1 MMTNSTELIK
11 TLLVACDQSYFTDTS
26 GLKETTL
33 QPLPDCNPT
42 VREYQNH
49 EIYRDILLFAWDTG
63 YKITEPIDIR
73 TIGAKAL
80 VYFNP
85 STRSVIVAFAGTD
98 GTSLQDWVA
107 NTQSLG
113 WSQWKQLRAPV
124 LAEIARL
131 QNAYG
136 PLGTINFTGQS
147 LGGAL
152 AQYAAYEYVERKS
165 ARLPNDVP
173 NRFDKSKV
181 TLTTFNGL
189 GAVWGLQANGGYD
202 ASVLAGIGFSAHY
215 VVAND
220 LVARLGGGHIGADG
234 RVVYLGWTYNVS
246 VPGTDVVAGN
256 PMDIA
261 DAHRIET
268 AFYTHPINDLSQAA
282 VPEDGLLGGKFLLNV
297 PGAVKWAGAF
307 GGLLNDET
315 LSSAE
320 ALFRLLAGLAG
331 SALVA
336 DPTELNTVAQAAFK
350 AQYDAGKMR
359 ETTYAALSWWHWGW
373 LSKAIF
379 LSKPGLIGT
388 GGSLFAAAVVKTVE
402 IAAGWLNRA
411 FRWLRDVLPSFDA
424 TPEPAKATSPEEA
437 ALKLLQTFVKRRSPA
452 RFPQDMRFL
461 CHTAVST
468 PRTSPQAAS
477 ACAAQADFVW
487 EAAA

>member
-152 AQYAAYEYVERKS
+152 AQYAAYEYVKRES
-165 ARLPNDVP
+165 ARLPNDVRNP
-173 NRFDKSKV
+173 FDKSKV

-220 LVARLGGGHIGADG
+220 LVARLGGGHIGADSRVGLSRLDLQRQRAGYG
-234 RVVYLGWTYNVS
+234 RGRGE
-246 VPGTDVVAGN
+246 P
-256 PMDIA
+256 
-261 DAHRIET
+261 
-268 AFYTHPINDLSQAA
+268 
-282 VPEDGLLGGKFLLNV
+282 DG
-297 PGAVKWAGAF
+297 
-307 GGLLNDET
+307 
-315 LSSAE
+315 
-320 ALFRLLAGLAG
+320 
-331 SALVA
+331 
-336 DPTELNTVAQAAFK
+336 
-350 AQYDAGKMR
+350 Y
-359 ETTYAALSWWHWGW
+359 
-373 LSKAIF
+373 
-379 LSKPGLIGT
+379 
-388 GGSLFAAAVVKTVE
+388 
-402 IAAGWLNRA
+402 
-411 FRWLRDVLPSFDA
+411 
-424 TPEPAKATSPEEA
+424 
-437 ALKLLQTFVKRRSPA
+437 
-452 RFPQDMRFL
+452 
-461 CHTAVST
+461 C
-468 PRTSPQAAS
+468 
-477 ACAAQADFVW
+477 
-487 EAAA
+487 

>member
-1 MMTNSTELIK
+1 MRSPVFDAINDL
-11 TLLVACDQSYFTDTS
+11 
-26 GLKETTL
+26 
-33 QPLPDCNPT
+33 
-42 VREYQNH
+42 
-49 EIYRDILLFAWDTG
+49 
-63 YKITEPIDIR
+63 
-73 TIGAKAL
+73 
-80 VYFNP
+80 
-85 STRSVIVAFAGTD
+85 STRREVVEAG
-98 GTSLQDWVA
+98 G
-107 NTQSLG
+107 
-113 WSQWKQLRAPV
+113 
-124 LAEIARL
+124 
-131 QNAYG
+131 
-136 PLGTINFTGQS
+136 LGTINFTGQS

-152 AQYAAYEYVERKS
+152 AQYAAYEYVVEMKKRKKTY
-165 ARLPNDVP
+165 VP
-173 NRFDKSKV
+173 SDV

-189 GAVWGLQANGGYD
+189 GALWGLQANIKDEHGD
-202 ASVLAGIGFSAHY
+202 PAFKSDMLAGIGFSAHY

-234 RVVYLGWTYNVS
+234 RVVYLGWTYNVT
-246 VPGTDVVAGN
+246 VPDTDVVAGN

-307 GGLLNDET
+307 GALLNDER

-402 IAAGWLNRA
+402 IAAGWLNSA
-411 FRWLRDVLPSFDA
+411 FRWLREVLPSFDA